1 MRCFGARRASCPRR
15 KPVVLTVSKVLTGK
29 TSHPGVAAG
38 EVLVLT
44 EPVSFWGG
52 VNHHGEIIDVHH
64 AQHKAKMT
72 NKILVMPSGRG
83 SSSATAVLAEL
94 IRTGDGPLGIVMLQC
109 DTILVIGALV
119 SAEIYGIS
127 MPIVELAQAEYDQL
141 TDGMSVEIAA
151 DSQSQVATVTL

>member
-1 MRCFGARRASCPRR
+1 M
-15 KPVVLTVSKVLTGK
+15 TKVLTGK
-29 TSHPGVAAG
+29 VSHPGVAEG
-38 EVLVLT
+38 EVLLLT

-52 VNHHGEIIDVHH
+52 VDHHGEIIDVHH

-72 NKILVMPSGRG
+72 NKVLVMPSGRG

-94 IRTGDGPLGIVMLQC
+94 IRTGDGPLAIIMLQC

-127 MPIVELAQAEYDQL
+127 LPIVELEQAEYDQL
-141 TDGMSVEIAA
+141 SDGMQVMVDANSDHHIA
-151 DSQSQVATVTL
+151 TITI

>member
-1 MRCFGARRASCPRR
+1 MA
-15 KPVVLTVSKVLTGK
+15 KILNGK
-29 TSHPGVAAG
+29 TSHPGVAQG
-38 EVLVLT
+38 EVLLLT

-52 VNHHGEIIDVHH
+52 VDHHGEIIDVHH

-94 IRTGDGPLGIVMLQC
+94 IRTGDGPLGILMLQC

-127 MPIVELAQAEYDQL
+127 MPIVELNQAEYDQL
-141 TDGMSVEIAA
+141 SDGMNVSVVA
-151 DSQSQVATVTL
+151 DSESQVATVTL

>member
-1 MRCFGARRASCPRR
+1 
-15 KPVVLTVSKVLTGK
+15 VLL
-29 TSHPGVAAG
+29 
-38 EVLVLT
+38 LT

-52 VNHHGEIIDVHH
+52 VDHHGEIIDVHH

-94 IRTGDGPLGIVMLQC
+94 IRTGDGPLAIVMMQC

-119 SAEIYGIS
+119 SAEIYDIS
-127 MPIVELAQAEYDQL
+127 MPIVELDQEQYAQL
-141 TDGMSVEIAA
+141 SDGMHVTVDAISDHDIA
-151 DSQSQVATVTL
+151 TITF

>member
-1 MRCFGARRASCPRR
+1 M
-15 KPVVLTVSKVLTGK
+15 SKVLTGK
-29 TSHPGVAAG
+29 TSHPGVAEG

-127 MPIVELAQAEYDQL
+127 MPIVELGQAEYDQL
-141 TDGMSVEIAA
+141 TDGMNVAIAA
-151 DSQSQVATVTL
+151 DSQSQAATVTL

>member
-1 MRCFGARRASCPRR
+1 M
-15 KPVVLTVSKVLTGK
+15 SKVLTGK
-29 TSHPGVAAG
+29 TSHPGVAEG

-94 IRTGDGPLGIVMLQC
+94 IRTGDGPLGVVMLQC

-141 TDGMSVEIAA
+141 TDGMNVAIAA

>member
-1 MRCFGARRASCPRR
+1 MA
-15 KPVVLTVSKVLTGK
+15 KVLTGK
-29 TSHPGVAAG
+29 VSHPGTAEG
-38 EVLVLT
+38 EVLLLT

-52 VNHHGEIIDVHH
+52 VDHHGEIIDVHH

-94 IRTGDGPLGIVMLQC
+94 IRTGDGPLAIIMLQC

-127 MPIVELAQAEYDQL
+127 MPIVELDQEQYAQL
-141 TDGMSVEIAA
+141 SDGMRVSVDANGE
-151 DSQSQVATVTL
+151 SQIATVTL

>member
-1 MRCFGARRASCPRR
+1 M
-15 KPVVLTVSKVLTGK
+15 VVIMTKVLTGK
-29 TSHPGVAAG
+29 ISHPGVAEG
-38 EVLVLT
+38 EVLLLT

-52 VNHHGEIIDVHH
+52 VDHHGEIIDVHH

-94 IRTGDGPLGIVMLQC
+94 IRTGDGPLAIVMLQC

-127 MPIVELAQAEYDQL
+127 MPIVELDQEQYAQL
-141 TDGMSVEIAA
+141 SDGMRVSVDAYS
-151 DSQSQVATVTL
+151 DSQIATVTL

>member
-1 MRCFGARRASCPRR
+1 M
-15 KPVVLTVSKVLTGK
+15 TKVLTGK
-29 TSHPGVAAG
+29 VSHPGTAEG
-38 EVLVLT
+38 EVLLLT

-52 VNHHGEIIDVHH
+52 VDHHGEIIDVHH

-94 IRTGDGPLGIVMLQC
+94 IRTGDGPLAIVMLQC

-119 SAEIYGIS
+119 SAEIYDIS
-127 MPIVELAQAEYDQL
+127 MPIVELDQEQYAQL
-141 TDGMSVEIAA
+141 SDGMRVKVDAASDHDIATI
-151 DSQSQVATVTL
+151 SF

>member
-1 MRCFGARRASCPRR
+1 MA
-15 KPVVLTVSKVLTGK
+15 KILTGK
-29 TSHPGVAAG
+29 TSHPGTAQG
-38 EVLVLT
+38 EVLLLT
-44 EPVSFWGG
+44 ERVSFWGG
-52 VNHHGEIIDVHH
+52 VDHHGEIIDVHH

-72 NKILVMPSGRG
+72 NKSLVMPSGRG

-127 MPIVELAQAEYDQL
+127 MPIVELNQAEYEQL
-141 TDGMSVEIAA
+141 SDGMNVSIVA
-151 DSQSQVATVTL
+151 DSESQVATVTI

>member
-1 MRCFGARRASCPRR
+1 M
-15 KPVVLTVSKVLTGK
+15 KIMTKILTGK
-29 TSHPGVAAG
+29 TSHPGIADG
-38 EVLVLT
+38 EVLLLT

-52 VNHHGEIIDVHH
+52 VDHHGEIIDVHH

-94 IRTGDGPLGIVMLQC
+94 IRTGDGPLGIIMLQC

-127 MPIVELAQAEYDQL
+127 MPIVELQQAEYDQL
-141 TDGMSVEIAA
+141 SDGMNVSLVA
-151 DSQSQVATVTL
+151 DSESQVATVTI

>member
-1 MRCFGARRASCPRR
+1 M
-15 KPVVLTVSKVLTGK
+15 SKVLTGK
-29 TSHPGVAAG
+29 TSHPGIAEG

-127 MPIVELAQAEYDQL
+127 MPIVELGQAEYDQL
-141 TDGMSVEIAA
+141 TDGMNVAITA

>member
-1 MRCFGARRASCPRR
+1 MAT
-15 KPVVLTVSKVLTGK
+15 VLSGKV
-29 TSHPGVAAG
+29 SHPGTADG
-38 EVLVLT
+38 EVLLLT

-52 VNHHGEIIDVHH
+52 VDHHGEIIDVHH

-94 IRTGDGPLGIVMLQC
+94 IRTGDGPLAIVMLQC

-127 MPIVELAQAEYDQL
+127 LPIVELEQAEYNQL
-141 TDGMSVEIAA
+141 SDGMRVAVDASSDHDIA
-151 DSQSQVATVTL
+151 TITF

>member
-1 MRCFGARRASCPRR
+1 M
-15 KPVVLTVSKVLTGK
+15 TTVLTGK
-29 TSHPGVAAG
+29 VSHPGTAEG
-38 EVLVLT
+38 EVLLLT

-52 VNHHGEIIDVHH
+52 VDHHGEIIDVHH

-94 IRTGDGPLGIVMLQC
+94 IRTGDGPLAIVMLQC

-119 SAEIYGIS
+119 SAEIYDIS
-127 MPIVELAQAEYDQL
+127 MPIVELDQEQYAQL
-141 TDGMSVEIAA
+141 SDGMRVKVDAASDHDIATI
-151 DSQSQVATVTL
+151 SF

>member
-1 MRCFGARRASCPRR
+1 M
-15 KPVVLTVSKVLTGK
+15 SKVLTGK
-29 TSHPGVAAG
+29 TSHPGVAEG

-44 EPVSFWGG
+44 EPISFWGG

-127 MPIVELAQAEYDQL
+127 MPIVELAQAEFDQL
-141 TDGMSVEIAA
+141 TDGMNVAIAA

>member
-1 MRCFGARRASCPRR
+1 MA
-15 KPVVLTVSKVLTGK
+15 KVLKGK
-29 TSHPGVAAG
+29 VSHPGTAEG
-38 EVLVLT
+38 EVLLLT

-52 VNHHGEIIDVHH
+52 VDHHGEIIDVHH

-72 NKILVMPSGRG
+72 NKVLVMPSGRG

-94 IRTGDGPLGIVMLQC
+94 IRTGDGPLAIVMLQC

-127 MPIVELAQAEYDQL
+127 MPIVELDQEQYSQL
-141 TDGMSVEIAA
+141 SDGMRVSVDAYS
-151 DSQSQVATVTL
+151 DSQIATVTL

>member
-1 MRCFGARRASCPRR
+1 MA
-15 KPVVLTVSKVLTGK
+15 KVLTGK
-29 TSHPGVAAG
+29 VSHPGTAEG
-38 EVLVLT
+38 EVLLLT

-52 VNHHGEIIDVHH
+52 VDHHGEIIDVHH

-94 IRTGDGPLGIVMLQC
+94 IRTGDGPLAIVMLQC

-119 SAEIYGIS
+119 SAEIYDIS
-127 MPIVELAQAEYDQL
+127 MPIVELDQEQYAQL
-141 TDGMSVEIAA
+141 SDGMRVSVDAYSN
-151 DSQSQVATVTL
+151 SQIATVTL

>member
-1 MRCFGARRASCPRR
+1 MTT
-15 KPVVLTVSKVLTGK
+15 VLSGKV
-29 TSHPGVAAG
+29 SHPGTAEG
-38 EVLVLT
+38 EVLLLT

-52 VNHHGEIIDVHH
+52 VDHHGEIIDVHH

-94 IRTGDGPLGIVMLQC
+94 IRTGDGPLAIVMLQC

-119 SAEIYGIS
+119 SAEIYDIN
-127 MPIVELAQAEYDQL
+127 MPIVELDQVQYAQL
-141 TDGMSVEIAA
+141 TDGMNVKVDAIS
-151 DSQSQVATVTL
+151 DHDVATITF

>member
-1 MRCFGARRASCPRR
+1 M
-15 KPVVLTVSKVLTGK
+15 KVGGLNMKTLHGK
-29 TSHPGVAAG
+29 TSHPGSATG
-38 EVLVLT
+38 EVLLLT

-52 VNHHGEIIDVHH
+52 VDHLGNIIDVHH

-72 NKILVMPSGRG
+72 DKILVMPSGRG

-94 IRTGDGPLGIVMLQC
+94 IRTGDGPKAIVMQQC

-127 MPIVELAQAEYDQL
+127 MPIVELAQSEYAQLRDGQQVSIEASDQ
-141 TDGMSVEIAA
+141 T
-151 DSQSQVATVTL
+151 QKATVTLL

>member
-1 MRCFGARRASCPRR
+1 
-15 KPVVLTVSKVLTGK
+15 VVIVMAKVLSGK
-29 TSHPGVAAG
+29 VSHPGVAQG
-38 EVLVLT
+38 EVLLLT

-52 VNHHGEIIDVHH
+52 VDHHGEIIDVHH

-94 IRTGDGPLGIVMLQC
+94 IRTGDGPLAIIMLQC

-127 MPIVELAQAEYDQL
+127 MPIVELEQTEYDQL
-141 TDGMSVEIAA
+141 SDGMMVNVDASS
-151 DSQSQVATVTL
+151 DPDVASITF

>member
-1 MRCFGARRASCPRR
+1 M
-15 KPVVLTVSKVLTGK
+15 VLTMSKVLTGK
-29 TSHPGVAAG
+29 TSHPGIAEG

-72 NKILVMPSGRG
+72 NQILVMPSGRG

-141 TDGMSVEIAA
+141 TDGMNVAIAA

>member
-1 MRCFGARRASCPRR
+1 MA
-15 KPVVLTVSKVLTGK
+15 KVLTGK
-29 TSHPGVAAG
+29 ISHPGTAEG
-38 EVLVLT
+38 EVLLLT

-52 VNHHGEIIDVHH
+52 VDHHGEIIDVHH

-94 IRTGDGPLGIVMLQC
+94 IRTGDGPLAIVMLQC

-127 MPIVELAQAEYDQL
+127 MPIIELDKEQYDQL
-141 TDGMSVEIAA
+141 ADGLHVSIDANSENE
-151 DSQSQVATVTL
+151 VATISF

>member
-1 MRCFGARRASCPRR
+1 M
-15 KPVVLTVSKVLTGK
+15 SKVLTGK
-29 TSHPGVAAG
+29 TSHPGVAEG

-72 NKILVMPSGRG
+72 DKILVMPSGRG

-94 IRTGDGPLGIVMLQC
+94 IRTGNGPLGIVMLQC

-127 MPIVELAQAEYDQL
+127 MPIVELGQAEYDQL
-141 TDGMSVEIAA
+141 TDGMNVAITA

>member
-1 MRCFGARRASCPRR
+1 M
-15 KPVVLTVSKVLTGK
+15 TKVLTGK
-29 TSHPGVAAG
+29 ISHPGVAEG
-38 EVLVLT
+38 EVLLLT

-52 VNHHGEIIDVHH
+52 VDHHGEIIDVHH

-83 SSSATAVLAEL
+83 SSSSTAVLAEL
-94 IRTGDGPLGIVMLQC
+94 IRTGDGPLAIIMLQC

-127 MPIVELAQAEYDQL
+127 MPIVELDQEQYAQL
-141 TDGMSVEIAA
+141 SDGMRVSVDAYSN
-151 DSQSQVATVTL
+151 SQIATVTL

>member
-1 MRCFGARRASCPRR
+1 MA
-15 KPVVLTVSKVLTGK
+15 KVLSGK
-29 TSHPGVAAG
+29 TSHPGIAQG

-52 VNHHGEIIDVHH
+52 VDHHGEIIDVHH

-141 TDGMSVEIAA
+141 SDGMNVAIAA
-151 DSQSQVATVTL
+151 DSQTQVATVTL

>member
-1 MRCFGARRASCPRR
+1 M
-15 KPVVLTVSKVLTGK
+15 VVIMTKVLTGK
-29 TSHPGVAAG
+29 VSHPGVAEG
-38 EVLVLT
+38 EVLLLT

-52 VNHHGEIIDVHH
+52 VDHHGEIIDVHH

-72 NKILVMPSGRG
+72 NKVLVMPSGRG

-94 IRTGDGPLGIVMLQC
+94 IRTGDGPLAIIMLQC

-127 MPIVELAQAEYDQL
+127 LPIVELEQAEYDQL
-141 TDGMSVEIAA
+141 SDGMQVMVDANSDHHIA
-151 DSQSQVATVTL
+151 TITI

>member
-1 MRCFGARRASCPRR
+1 MAT
-15 KPVVLTVSKVLTGK
+15 VLSGKV
-29 TSHPGVAAG
+29 SHPGNAEG
-38 EVLVLT
+38 EVLLLT

-52 VNHHGEIIDVHH
+52 VDHHGEIIDVHH

-72 NKILVMPSGRG
+72 NKVLVMPSGRG

-94 IRTGDGPLGIVMLQC
+94 IRTGDGPLAIVMLQC

-127 MPIVELAQAEYDQL
+127 LPIVELEEAEYDQL
-141 TDGMSVEIAA
+141 SDGMRVTVDAISDHDIA
-151 DSQSQVATVTL
+151 TITF

>member
-1 MRCFGARRASCPRR
+1 MAQI
-15 KPVVLTVSKVLTGK
+15 LTGK
-29 TSHPGVAAG
+29 ISHPGNAKG
-38 EVLVLT
+38 EVLLLT

-52 VNHHGEIIDVHH
+52 VDHHGHIIDVHH

-72 NKILVMPSGRG
+72 NKVLVMPSGRG

-127 MPIVELAQAEYDQL
+127 MPIVELAQDEYGQI
-141 TDGMSVEIAA
+141 TEGMQVSIEAN
-151 DSQSQVATVTL
+151 SPNGVATISIHSA

>member
-1 MRCFGARRASCPRR
+1 
-15 KPVVLTVSKVLTGK
+15 VVVIMAKVLTGK
-29 TSHPGVAAG
+29 VSHPGVAEG
-38 EVLVLT
+38 EVLLLT

-52 VNHHGEIIDVHH
+52 VDHHGEIIDVHH

-94 IRTGDGPLGIVMLQC
+94 IRTGDGPLAIVMLQC

-127 MPIVELAQAEYDQL
+127 MPIVELDQEQYAQL
-141 TDGMSVEIAA
+141 SDGMRVSVDAYSN
-151 DSQSQVATVTL
+151 SQIATVTL

>member
-1 MRCFGARRASCPRR
+1 M
-15 KPVVLTVSKVLTGK
+15 TTVLTGK
-29 TSHPGVAAG
+29 VSHPGTAEG
-38 EVLVLT
+38 EVLLLT

-52 VNHHGEIIDVHH
+52 VDHHGEIIDVHH

-94 IRTGDGPLGIVMLQC
+94 IRTGDGPLAIVMLQC

-119 SAEIYGIS
+119 SAEIYGIT
-127 MPIVELAQAEYDQL
+127 MPIVELDQAQYAQL
-141 TDGMSVEIAA
+141 SDGMRVSVDASSDNE
-151 DSQSQVATVTL
+151 VATITL

>member
-1 MRCFGARRASCPRR
+1 M
-15 KPVVLTVSKVLTGK
+15 VVVMAKVLTGK
-29 TSHPGVAAG
+29 VSHPGTAEG
-38 EVLVLT
+38 EVLLLT

-52 VNHHGEIIDVHH
+52 VDHHGEIIDVHH

-94 IRTGDGPLGIVMLQC
+94 IRTGDGPLAIIMLQC

-127 MPIVELAQAEYDQL
+127 MPIVELDQEQYAQL
-141 TDGMSVEIAA
+141 SDGMRVSVDAYS
-151 DSQSQVATVTL
+151 DSQIATVTL

>member
-1 MRCFGARRASCPRR
+1 M
-15 KPVVLTVSKVLTGK
+15 TKVLTGK
-29 TSHPGVAAG
+29 VSHPGTAKG
-38 EVLVLT
+38 EVLLLT

-52 VNHHGEIIDVHH
+52 VDHHGEIIDVHH

-94 IRTGDGPLGIVMLQC
+94 IRTGDGPLAIIMLQC

-127 MPIVELAQAEYDQL
+127 MPIIELDQEQYAQL
-141 TDGMSVEIAA
+141 SDGMRVSIDA
-151 DSQSQVATVTL
+151 DGEGEVATVTL

>member
-1 MRCFGARRASCPRR
+1 M
-15 KPVVLTVSKVLTGK
+15 VVIMTKVLTGK
-29 TSHPGVAAG
+29 ISHPGVAEG
-38 EVLVLT
+38 EVLLLT

-52 VNHHGEIIDVHH
+52 VDHHGEIIDVHH

-94 IRTGDGPLGIVMLQC
+94 IRTGDGPLAIIMLQC

-127 MPIVELAQAEYDQL
+127 MPIVELDQEQYAQL
-141 TDGMSVEIAA
+141 SDGMRVSVDAYS
-151 DSQSQVATVTL
+151 DSQIATVTL

>member
-1 MRCFGARRASCPRR
+1 MA
-15 KPVVLTVSKVLTGK
+15 KVLSGK
-29 TSHPGVAAG
+29 VSHPGVAQG
-38 EVLVLT
+38 EVLLLT

-52 VNHHGEIIDVHH
+52 VDHHGEIIDVHH

-94 IRTGDGPLGIVMLQC
+94 IRTGDGPLAIIMLQC

-127 MPIVELAQAEYDQL
+127 MPIVELEQTEYDQL
-141 TDGMSVEIAA
+141 SDGMMVNVDASS
-151 DSQSQVATVTL
+151 DPDVASITF